1 MYLSEDFYDRWQHI
15 IDNVDK
21 TNVPVECIDRI
32 VIKLNGIYGF
42 KQKTINIGTLKLNG
56 LEPEEIEAVI
66 ARALNDLQDDIKKV
80 DFFLDLEAVA
90 DIVQP
95 ETEHFLKNL

>member
-15 IDNVDK
+15 IDGIDK

-32 VIKLNGIYGF
+32 VIKLHGSYGF
-42 KQKTINIGTLKLNG
+42 KQKTINIGNLKFNG

-66 ARALNDLQDDIKKV
+66 TRALNDLQDDIKKV

-90 DIVQP
+90 DIIQP